1 MEFLESQKL
10 KFSIFP
16 VLKDLGGMRCF
27 LPVSNKVITI
37 IMIIEIIVTIMM
49 IIKITT
55 MYY

>member
-1 MEFLESQKL
+1 MELLESQKL

-37 IMIIEIIVTIMM
+37 IMIIEIIVTIIM
-49 IIKITT
+49 ITKITT